1 MNMNGM
7 QGMMQMLQMM
17 QQSGN
22 PQQFMLSNFG
32 NNPQFQSMMQ
42 MMQGKSPMEVEQMVR
57 QMASQRGINI
67 DNIINM
73 MRQSGIRF

>member
-1 MNMNGM
+1 MNMNGI

-17 QQSGN
+17 QQSGD
-22 PQQFMLSNFG
+22 PKQFMLSNFG
-32 NNPQFQSMMQ
+32 NNPQFQSIMQ

-57 QMASQRGINI
+57 QIASQRGINI

-73 MRQSGIRF
+73 LRQSGIRF